1 MINKKYTLNVDIFT
15 CINFRAFLK
24 IGDSMQIY
32 ICVYEI
38 SALCGIIKVIFMMLI
53 ILLIFEKCE

>member
-1 MINKKYTLNVDIFT
+1 MINKKYTLNVDIFM

-32 ICVYEI
+32 ICVSEI
-38 SALCGIIKVIFMMLI
+38 SALCGIIQVIFMMLI
-53 ILLIFEKCE
+53 ILLIFKKCE